1 MFANLFRKSGAHPAQ
16 EVLDAFGRVQG
27 MITFDLT
34 GTILEVNDQF
44 IAVMGYSRAELIG
57 QKHAMFLLG
66 DEASSPAYKIFWEKL
81 RGGEAHVDTFAR
93 RAKNGARVW
102 LEAAYCPVFGPD
114 GVPNKV
120 VKIARDVTSQRN
132 HNATIEGQIKAISK
146 SSAVTEFDTKG
157 IILSANDNFLKTVG
171 YSLDEIVGK
180 HHRMFMPDDQVAS
193 ADYAAF
199 WQDLAQGKYRAGE
212 FPRKTKSGEIC
223 WLQAS
228 YNPISDADGKVFKV
242 VKYATEI
249 TAQKR
254 AAAQNWSKLDAIAKV
269 QAVIEFDL
277 TGKILTANTLFC
289 DAMGYQLD
297 EIVGKHHS
305 IFVDADEVAS
315 DAYRAFWEG
324 LAAGELRDGEFPRR
338 GKNGD
343 RVWIRGSYNPILGPD
358 KKPFKVVK
366 YATNAT
372 PRREAIDGIKS
383 ALTALAE
390 GDLSYRLDIP
400 FSPEFDALRI
410 DFNSASTQLNTA
422 ILSVIENARLIRTE
436 TLEISA
442 ASDNLSQR
450 TEKQAAT
457 LEETAA
463 AIDQLTASVR
473 SASDLSARASQMV
486 ADTKKSAEHSGAVVC
501 DAVKA
506 MDEIAESSARISKI
520 TGVIDEIAFQTN
532 LLALNAGVEAARAGE
547 AGRGFAV
554 VASEVRA
561 LALRSSDA
569 AREIADLISASAEQV
584 KRGVGLVGNAGE
596 ALNAIDA
603 AVSQIHERVAEI
615 ATSSREQA
623 IGLGEI
629 NTAINELDQVTQQ
642 NAAMFEETNAAT
654 RNLQQETD
662 MLNECT
668 KQFRTQEEPA
678 PTAVRAA

>member
-44 IAVMGYSRAELIG
+44 IAVMGYSRDELIG

-66 DEASSPAYKIFWEKL
+66 EEASSPAYKLFWEKL
-81 RGGEAHVDTFAR
+81 RSGEAHVDTFAR
-93 RAKNGARVW
+93 RAKNGARLW
-102 LEAAYCPVFGPD
+102 LEAAYCPAYGPD

-120 VKIARDVTSQRN
+120 VKFARDVTAQRN

-146 SSAVTEFDTKG
+146 STAVIEFDTKG

-171 YSLDEIVGK
+171 YTLNEIIGK
-180 HHRMFMPDDQVAS
+180 HHRMFMPDDPGQS

-199 WQDLAQGKYRAGE
+199 WQDLAQGRYCAGE

-254 AAAQNWSKLDAIAKV
+254 AAAQNWGKLDAIAKV

-277 TGKILTANTLFC
+277 AGKILTANTLFC
-289 DAMGYQLD
+289 EAMGYQLE

-315 DAYRAFWEG
+315 DSYRAFWDG
-324 LAAGELRDGEFPRR
+324 LAAGEHRDGEFPRR

-422 ILSVIENARLIRTE
+422 ILNVIENARLIRTE

-668 KQFRTQEEPA
+668 KQFRTQEEAAPA
-678 PTAVRAA
+678 AVKAA